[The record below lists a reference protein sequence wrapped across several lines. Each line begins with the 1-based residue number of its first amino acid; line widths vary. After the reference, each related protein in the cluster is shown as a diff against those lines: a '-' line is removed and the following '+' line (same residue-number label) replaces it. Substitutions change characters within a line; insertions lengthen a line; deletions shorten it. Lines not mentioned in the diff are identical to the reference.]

1 LDRDNFIEERKMRAL
16 LSALKRLLFG
26 QEPAPTSEPDRPVE
40 LIQAAE
46 EAEAARRRLDF
57 WVNAQKSGITQCISA
72 SAWARDTV
80 ERRERQPWPTR
91 MPSYIR
97 EWLQGLTVP
106 QLSIVGRTHPE
117 LLYNHMTFPYVR
129 GCLIG
134 GLPKRASLPPC
145 ELEFPKSSTPLADFA
160 ERRSGGGG
168 GQKVKPGRDLREVA
182 GYSSRGMR

>member
-1 LDRDNFIEERKMRAL
+1 MLRW
-16 LSALKRLLFG
+16 LSALSARLFG
-26 QEPAPTSEPDRPVE
+26 QKPALPAVDERPVE

-46 EAEAARRRLDF
+46 EAEAAARRRDF
-57 WVNAQKSGITQCISA
+57 WVRAQQSGITQCIAA
-72 SAWARDTV
+72 SSWARDTI

-91 MPSYIR
+91 MPTYIR

-106 QLSIVGRTHPE
+106 QLSIVGRTNPE
-117 LLYNHMTFPYVR
+117 LLYNHCTFPYVK

-168 GQKVKPGRDLREVA
+168 QKAKPAGRDLRETE
-182 GYSSRGMR
+182 GYSSRVMR